1 MPGAPFRRTGRAHA
15 GGWFLMQT
23 ELKLRIASGVVLAA
37 VALAAT
43 WFGGLAFQLLS
54 VLIALL
60 VYYEWSTITGLV
72 ERDFQGNAFGWLSIV
87 VIAGLVVTGYIGY
100 SLPFLAF
107 GLGAALLWVLTQ
119 KTSWWLPGGI
129 AYAGLTGISLAALR
143 GADDLGLIAT
153 LFVFAV
159 VWATDIFAYFTGRA
173 IGGPKL
179 APRISPGKTWSGA
192 IGGTI
197 CGILAGVA
205 VFMAYF
211 SLQDLRIPIIALV
224 LSVASQ
230 VGDLFESFIK
240 RRFGV
245 KDSSR
250 LIPGHGGVMDR
261 VDGLIFACVAALIL
275 VMVQYFVSD
284 GRQIAFG
291 SVLLGP

>member
-1 MPGAPFRRTGRAHA
+1 
-15 GGWFLMQT
+15 MQT